1 MNLYQASYHF
11 PIIFLERC
19 LQCILSLKLIK
30 IYLTVPIFLLI
41 VLFALP
47 TSAFTLP
54 VLLEQNT
61 TLVPLSLLSETLGYT
76 LNFTGNKNPIL

>member
-1 MNLYQASYHF
+1 MYF
-11 PIIFLERC
+11 
-19 LQCILSLKLIK
+19 SLKLIK

-47 TSAFTLP
+47 TSASTLP

-61 TLVPLSLLSETLGYT
+61 TLVPLRFLSETLGYT
-76 LNFTGNKNPIL
+76 LNFTGNKNPITLTKCTCPLQFTVISNILAI